1 MRVIMSFVLTVPIAS
16 VLLGKQNAGRV
27 SCFPNEQTRKS
38 NLIRFPDAKPNFYY
52 VSFPKRG
59 GLATQLRFIYE
70 DLQAAKQLNRS
81 IFLPM
86 IEDHK
91 VYKEHSNNYHPFRD
105 YFNVSY
111 MRSLGMQVMGPQHTA
126 TLCQGKVYLVG
137 GSRNPRLE
145 RYYKQYYNLEFV
157 GIWQNQSGDLRCIG
171 QYLVGNL
178 TDYYSDYGE
187 YGQGYSLRGHASS
200 NFKKIWATFDP
211 SREIKIAA
219 RNVLNELPLK
229 YNCVHLRRGDFEL
242 HCRRN
247 TMQSFITQFG
257 NNSCF
262 QSESFIKERINDF
275 ANPDYPIYITT
286 DCIPEAVRI
295 LAGKR
300 RAGWHKKDTKTAFV
314 YGRDETTRFIWYHY
328 HNATQSDLTAMVDQI
343 VCANAAQFIGNRFS
357 GFTSTIN
364 NMRYE
369 CNTNNSLMFWE

>member
-1 MRVIMSFVLTVPIAS
+1 MRVITSFVLTVPIAS
-16 VLLGKQNAGRV
+16 VLLGKQNAGRE

-38 NLIRFPDAKPNFYY
+38 DLIRFNAATPNKYY

-70 DLQAAKQLNRS
+70 DLHNAKELKRS

-105 YFNVSY
+105 YFNVTY
-111 MRSLGMQVMGPQHTA
+111 MRNLGMQVIGPQHT
-126 TLCQGKVYLVG
+126 TSLCGGEVYLVG
-137 GSRNPRLE
+137 GSLNPRLE
-145 RYYKQYYNLEFV
+145 RYYKQYYHLTF
-157 GIWQNQSGDLRCIG
+157 QTTTQAAADDKTCIG
-171 QYLVGNL
+171 QYQAGNL
-178 TDYYSDYGE
+178 TAYSDYGS
-187 YGQGYSLRGHASS
+187 YGQGYSLRSTQSGD
-200 NFKKIWATFDP
+200 FKKIWATFYP
-211 SREIKIAA
+211 SKEIKIAA

-242 HCRRN
+242 HCQRG
-247 TMQSFITQFG
+247 TMQPFISQYG
-257 NNSCF
+257 SESCF
-262 QSESFIKERINDF
+262 QSESFLVDRINDF
-275 ANPDYPIYITT
+275 AHPEYPIYIST

-314 YGRDETTRFIWYHY
+314 YGRNETTRFIWYHY
-328 HNATQSDLTAMVDQI
+328 HNVSQSDLTAMVDQI
-343 VCANAAQFIGNRFS
+343 VCANAVQFIGNRFS
-357 GFTSTIN
+357 GFTSMIN

-369 CNTNNSLMFWE
+369 CDTNNSLMFWQ